1 VCRHPRTPSRD
12 ERPLDDPDCSTN
24 VKATLTPLQDLPTRL
39 GKART
44 AERPGVSE
52 RTVRRS
58 LEPQHLSWRMTSAL
72 LREQNELRD
81 QRRLAREARLESLV
95 EQVQQLE
102 RRLGEFEQVTGEQL
116 DEPGERVA
124 AAAQH
129 AAEAKEQVA
138 LGALAVDRPGTATTV
153 VAPRRVKVQPERLL
167 KLVTVEPAEDDAA
180 VYREA
185 LPHIAEWRRCLV
197 ARKAA
202 PHTYAWLQSEDAQAR
217 MLQLEIELIEE
228 RELTLPAGEL
238 PWARD
243 QRRREL
249 RRRNQRLGTARSAPR
264 RRRWRRRLVRG
275 LSLGLLGG

>member
-1 VCRHPRTPSRD
+1 
-12 ERPLDDPDCSTN
+12 
-24 VKATLTPLQDLPTRL
+24 
-39 GKART
+39 
-44 AERPGVSE
+44 
-52 RTVRRS
+52 
-58 LEPQHLSWRMTSAL
+58 MTSAL